1 MAGKTALKQV
11 ENEVEV
17 TGGVEELVLAGQ
29 IVDDLDEMFND
40 LEAGLTG
47 TVVVAGLPEVNHGPE
62 EHQIAAGRAVQN
74 EELRTMALEE
84 MEETASPLSDE
95 SKMPVAQGA
104 KKAPT
109 TKRISTMGMKKS
121 EALATALGDN
131 LEQYLT
137 IDTND
142 EALDDE
148 AQFDKR
154 LALLDSID
162 ALPIKIGEKATNL
175 FAHVAKGAVLSVY
188 TRKAIAHMVEAGEM
202 TSKSLKDL
210 YCTRYSEGTASS
222 QTTQMMKLLPIL
234 GIALRESG
242 KLVPNPTSTLLPL
255 ILAAAA
261 QPEPESEAA

>member
-1 MAGKTALKQV
+1 MAGKTALNQV

-17 TGGVEELVLAGQ
+17 TGGVEELVFAGQ
-29 IVDDLDEMFND
+29 PGDNLDEMFD
-40 LEAGLTG
+40 ELEAGLTG
-47 TVVVAGLPEVNHGPE
+47 SVVIAGLPEVNHGPE
-62 EHQIAAGRAVQN
+62 EQQIAAGRAVQN
-74 EELRTMALEE
+74 EELRTLALEE
-84 MEETASPLSDE
+84 LEEGATPLPDE
-95 SKMPVAQGA
+95 AKMPVPQGA
-104 KKAPT
+104 KKAPV

-121 EALATALGDN
+121 EALATALGEN

-137 IDTND
+137 IDTAD
-142 EALDDE
+142 LTLADD
-148 AQFDKR
+148 AAFDKR

-162 ALPIKIGEKATNL
+162 SLPIKIGEKATNL

-188 TRKAIAHMVEAGEM
+188 TRKAIAHLVEAGEM

-222 QTTQMMKLLPIL
+222 QATQMMKLLPIL
-234 GIALRESG
+234 GLALRESG

-261 QPEPESEAA
+261 QPEPEAEAA